1 MEALVGNLLK
11 AYEVSIK
18 DLDWMSETTKT
29 EALKKLSKF
38 STKIGYP
45 DQWRD
50 YSALRIA
57 ADDLFGNM
65 ERAAMAEYGR
75 QLARQGGPVDRSE
88 WGMNP
93 QTVNAYYMPPLN
105 EIVSPAAILQPPFFD
120 LNADDA
126 VNYGAIGAVIG
137 HEIGHGFDDK
147 GSTFDGDGVMR
158 NWWTAEDRAEFES
171 RTGQL
176 VAQYNSYQPFDDLS
190 VNGEFTLGGEHRR
203 SGFITLVFGL
213 PIVSR
218 RRDAPGYRWLHRAS
232 ARIPWLWP
240 DLAEQVSPG
249 GAAATHHDRSP
260 FPFEIPGQWR
270 RAERAGVLRGLC
282 RVAGGCPLSAA
293 GSAGENLVGTK
304 KPAKAGFFV

>member
-1 MEALVGNLLK
+1 MEDWKTYLRWVVLNTRADVLTPALDAQNFAFYGKTLRGTEAQRPLWRRAVGTVDRTLGEVVGKAYVKKHFPPEAKARMEALVGNLLK

-38 STKIGYP
+38 TTKIGYP

-65 ERAAMAEYGR
+65 ERAALAEYER

-105 EIVSPAAILQPPFFD
+105 EIVFPAAILQPPFFD

-158 NWWTAEDRAEFES
+158 NWWAKTAIRYELIDHLFDNGTGMINHTGPDQGSYFEMI
-171 RTGQL
+171 
-176 VAQYNSYQPFDDLS
+176 
-190 VNGEFTLGGEHRR
+190 
-203 SGFITLVFGL
+203 SGPITK
-213 PIVSR
+213 
-218 RRDAPGYRWLHRAS
+218 
-232 ARIPWLWP
+232 
-240 DLAEQVSPG
+240 
-249 GAAATHHDRSP
+249 
-260 FPFEIPGQWR
+260 
-270 RAERAGVLRGLC
+270 
-282 RVAGGCPLSAA
+282 
-293 GSAGENLVGTK
+293 VGNHVESQGT
-304 KPAKAGFFV
+304 